1 MLKFDARGN
10 VYTID
15 QNKDVL
21 VVSGINNYT
30 VEGKEEIK
38 AALNAVKAT
47 ADYYD
52 IEVPDDVKK
61 YLRS

>member
-1 MLKFDARGN
+1 MLKFLVRGN

-15 QNKDVL
+15 QDKDTL
-21 VVSGINNYT
+21 VVTGVNNYT
-30 VEGKEEIK
+30 LEGKEEIK